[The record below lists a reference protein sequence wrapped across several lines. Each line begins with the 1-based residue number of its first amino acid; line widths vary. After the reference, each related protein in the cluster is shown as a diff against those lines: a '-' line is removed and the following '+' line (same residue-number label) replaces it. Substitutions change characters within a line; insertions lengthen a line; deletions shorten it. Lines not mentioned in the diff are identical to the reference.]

1 MVLRLTRQIPPE
13 GSVVTPT
20 TLHRRHHPCTAF
32 DYCVRGALG
41 LHLVADVFAA
51 YLAITLSWVWQY
63 VALRTLEAPLV
74 VLMLLIYM
82 KARR

>member
-1 MVLRLTRQIPPE
+1 M
-13 GSVVTPT
+13 
-20 TLHRRHHPCTAF
+20 
-32 DYCVRGALG
+32 G